1 MSLTLGELFCAAERK
16 EIAGVDWEDA
26 VLRFCR
32 DGAYRK
38 LRNNEA
44 DKL

>member
-1 MSLTLGELFCAAERK
+1 MSLTLGELLCATERK
-16 EIAGVDWEDA
+16 EMAGVDWEDA

-32 DGAYRK
+32 NGGYRK
-38 LRNNEA
+38 LRNNED